1 MKTFATHVPP
11 ASKLDDA
18 QRRHGR
24 ICAYASTWFGCYA
37 EVMTDSSAIVILY
50 ITLLH
55 GSPTMTMLST
65 SFPALAAILLTIP
78 GAGIVSRIGLRNSYA
93 ASCYIGCFGMLMMAY
108 AALFP
113 RPLNLIL
120 VMLGCLVY
128 NLSRP
133 LYGVTWY
140 PMLDNVLLPSERGAF
155 FGTMRFSYLALTAT
169 SFFLISLAL
178 GKNPPIWA
186 LQVVIAVGGVLLLG
200 RKYYLDR
207 MPVEEPQREKRGYDL
222 WQALVIT
229 IRNRPLV
236 GWSGYTCC
244 IGLASSAL
252 LPLTMIYLKHEVMAN
267 AKVVQWISVIYMIG
281 LIISHL
287 VASRML
293 RRFGVKRLQ
302 PAGHVTFIVCAL
314 GLAFLNHN
322 IPHFYWWISVI
333 MFLLGFATANG
344 LNCYSMELMALARP
358 DNRTMASAFLST
370 YSSIGGLSSRFL
382 TSFVLGAGMLVPHW
396 TRGGITFCSYQ
407 TLFLFFSVLLIFFL
421 LLLFLVPSI
430 VPRNRDYYVPY

>member
-78 GAGIVSRIGLRNSYA
+78 GAAIASRIGLRRTYA
-93 ASCYIGCFGMLMMAY
+93 VSCYIGCAGMLLMAAAPVLDAPLDRY
-108 AALFP
+108 AVL
-113 RPLNLIL
+113 
-120 VMLGCLVY
+120 LGCLVY
-128 NLSRP
+128 SLSRP

-140 PMLDNVLLPSERGAF
+140 PMLDNVLLPSERGPF
-155 FGTMRFSYLALTAT
+155 FGTMRFSYLALTT
-169 SFFLISLAL
+169 SSFFLISLAM
-178 GKNPPIWA
+178 GKDPPVWA
-186 LQVVIAVGGVLLLG
+186 LQLVVGVVGALLIG
-200 RKYYLDR
+200 RKCCLDR
-207 MPVEEPQREKRGYDL
+207 MPVEPCRRSRYPL
-222 WQALVIT
+222 RLTLAIS

-236 GWSGYTCC
+236 GWSVYTCC

>member
-18 QRRHGR
+18 QRRYGR

-37 EVMTDSSAIVILY
+37 EVMIDSSAIVIVY
-50 ITLLH
+50 MTLLH
-55 GSPTMTMLST
+55 SGPTMTMLST

-78 GAGIVSRIGLRNSYA
+78 AAGIASRIGLRHSYSA
-93 ASCYIGCFGMLMMAY
+93 ACHIGCGGMLLMAL
-108 AALFP
+108 AAFFP
-113 RPLNLIL
+113 GPFDMYGVL
-120 VMLGCLVY
+120 LGCLIY

-140 PMLDNVLLPSERGAF
+140 PLLDNVLLPSERGAF
-155 FGTMRFSYLALTAT
+155 FSAMRFSYLALTTT

-178 GKNPPIWA
+178 GKEPPIWA
-186 LQVVIAVGGVLLLG
+186 LQVVIAVVGMLMLG
-200 RKYYLDR
+200 RKHFLDR
-207 MPVEEPQREKRGYDL
+207 LPVEEPPAGERHYDL
-222 WQALVIT
+222 WRALAIS

-236 GWSGYTCC
+236 GWAVYSCC

-252 LPLTMIYLKHEVMAN
+252 LPLTMIYLKHEAMAN
-267 AKVVQWISVIYMIG
+267 AKEVQLISVVYMVG
-281 LIISHL
+281 LILSHL
-287 VASRML
+287 VASRLL
-293 RRFGVKRLQ
+293 RRFGVRWLQ
-302 PAGHVTFIVCAL
+302 PAGHLAFIMCAL

-322 IPHFYWWISVI
+322 IPHFFWWIGGI

-344 LNCYSMELMALARP
+344 INCYSMELMALARP
-358 DNRTMASAFLST
+358 DNRTMATAFLST

-396 TRGGITFCSYQ
+396 TCGGIAFCSYQ
-407 TLFLFFSVLLIFFL
+407 TLFLFFSALLVFFL

-430 VPRNRDYYVPY
+430 VPHARDYYMPY